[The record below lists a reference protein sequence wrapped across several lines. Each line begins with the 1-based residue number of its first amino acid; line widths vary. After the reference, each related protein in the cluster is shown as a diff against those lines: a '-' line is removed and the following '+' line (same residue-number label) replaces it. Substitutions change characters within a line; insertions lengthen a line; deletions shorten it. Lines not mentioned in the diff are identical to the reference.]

1 VSAVR
6 LLHLTTVPMSLTFL
20 RGQPGFLAARGM
32 EVQALSSPGPEL
44 RAFGQVEG
52 VPVHGVRML
61 RQISPLHDLG
71 ALLRIVRVI
80 RRVRPHVVH
89 AHTPKGGLLGML
101 GAAIA
106 GVPVRVYHMRGLPM
120 ATATGGRRALLRAA
134 ERVSCALAHRV
145 LCVSPSLREVALAE
159 GLCAPEKIA
168 VPGGG
173 SGQGVDAAG
182 RFDPARLPE
191 GTRAAVRAG
200 FGIPAEAPVV
210 GFIGRIV
217 RDKGV
222 AELAE
227 AWSRLRDAF
236 PGARLLLVGP
246 FEPQD
251 PLPPGVEA
259 ALREDPRG
267 VLAGEDWDTPR
278 LYAAMDVVVLPSY
291 REGFPNVPLEAAAME
306 LPVVATRVP
315 GCVDA
320 VADGE
325 TGTLVP
331 ARDAAGLESALR
343 AYLADPSLR
352 RAHGRAGRARVMREF
367 RRELVWEAL
376 FAEYARLL
384 RGRGLPG
391 PAAAPAGNPA

>member
-1 VSAVR
+1 MTVR
-6 LLHLTTVPMSLTFL
+6 LLHLTTVPMSLAFL
-20 RGQPGFLAARGM
+20 RGQPGFLARRGV
-32 EVQALSSPGPEL
+32 EVQALSSPDPEL
-44 RAFGQVEG
+44 GAFGRAEG

-61 RQISPLHDLG
+61 RQVSPLHDLG
-71 ALLRIVRVI
+71 ALLRIVRTI

-101 GAAIA
+101 GAWLAR
-106 GVPVRVYHMRGLPM
+106 VPVRVYHMRGLPM
-120 ATATGGRRALLRAA
+120 ATATGGRRTLLKTT
-134 ERVSCALAHRV
+134 ERISCALAHRV
-145 LCVSPSLREVALAE
+145 LCVSPSLRDVALAE
-159 GLCAPEKIA
+159 GLCPPEKIT

-200 FGIPAEAPVV
+200 FGIPAHAPVV

-227 AWSRLRDAF
+227 AWAGLRDAF
-236 PGARLLLVGP
+236 PEARLLLVGP

-251 PLPPGVEA
+251 PLPPSVEA
-259 ALREDPRG
+259 ALRGDPRV

-278 LYAAMDVVVLPSY
+278 LYAAMDVVALPSY

-331 ARDAAGLESALR
+331 ARDARGLEGALR
-343 AYLADPSLR
+343 AYLGDPALR

-376 FAEYARLL
+376 VAEYARLL
-384 RGRGLPG
+384 RERGLPA
-391 PAAAPAGNPA
+391 PAAAPRARDAA

>member
-1 VSAVR
+1 VSIR
-6 LLHLTTVPMSLTFL
+6 LLHLTTVPMSFTFL
-20 RGQPGFLAARGM
+20 RGQPAFLARRGIQ
-32 EVQALSSPGPEL
+32 VQALSSPGPEL
-44 RAFGQVEG
+44 HAFSDAEG

-61 RQISPLHDLG
+61 RQISPLRDLA
-71 ALLRIVRVI
+71 ALARIVRVL

-101 GAAIA
+101 GAWMAR
-106 GVPVRVYHMRGLPM
+106 VPVRIYHMRGLPM
-120 ATATGGRRALLRAA
+120 TTATGGRRALLRTT

-145 LCVSPSLREVALAE
+145 FCVSPSLREVALAE
-159 GLCAPEKIA
+159 GLCPPDKIT

-200 FGIPAEAPVV
+200 FGIPAGAAVV
-210 GFIGRIV
+210 GFVGRIV

-227 AWSRLRDAF
+227 AWGRLRDAF
-236 PGARLLLVGP
+236 PDARLLLVGP
-246 FEPQD
+246 FEGRD

-259 ALREDPRG
+259 ALRGDPRV

-278 LYAAMDVVVLPSY
+278 LYAAMDVVALPSY

-306 LPVVATRVP
+306 LPVVSTRVP

-331 ARDAAGLESALR
+331 ARDAAALEGALR
-343 AYLADPSLR
+343 AYLADPALR
-352 RAHGRAGRARVMREF
+352 RARGRAGRARVMREF

-376 FAEYARLL
+376 LAEYGRLL
-384 RGRGLPG
+384 RTRGLPA
-391 PAAAPAGNPA
+391 PAAAPPALDAA